1 MKREEPKPKGT
12 NAALTAIGV
21 TVTIGTELAV
31 TTVLGFYLGSLLDE
45 RLATAPLFLV
55 IGVLLGVAV
64 GILGI
69 VKTLQR
75 FFEF

>member
-1 MKREEPKPKGT
+1 MKEEQKKT
-12 NAALTAIGV
+12 NPALMAIGV

-31 TTVLGFYLGSLLDE
+31 TTLLGFYIGHALDE
-45 RLATAPLFLV
+45 KFNTVPVFLI

-75 FFEF
+75 FLNF